1 MLRWLSRLFRQRDEA
16 EIAAAAAP
24 PLATPPPAAIEP
36 TEREAAVAMEPV
48 QALAVVQVPAATAEA
63 EAKETCPT
71 CGRTSVF
78 AGPPGQRFC
87 TYCALRDELFERS
100 AAATE

>member
-1 MLRWLSRLFRQRDEA
+1 VLRWLSRLFRQRAEA
-16 EIAAAAAP
+16 DAAAAAP
-24 PLATPPPAAIEP
+24 PPPQAAPIAVSTSTARDVVTTEGAVREP
-36 TEREAAVAMEPV
+36 
-48 QALAVVQVPAATAEA
+48 ALAPSPNGDA

-87 TYCALRDELFERS
+87 TYCALRDELFEAR
-100 AAATE
+100 AAASE

>member
-24 PLATPPPAAIEP
+24 PLATPPPAVVEP
-36 TEREAAVAMEPV
+36 TESEAAATVEPV
-48 QALAVVQVPAATAEA
+48 EVLALVEVPTASAAAD
-63 EAKETCPT
+63 AKETCPT

>member
-16 EIAAAAAP
+16 DAAAATAAPLQTP
-24 PLATPPPAAIEP
+24 PLTVAEPA
-36 TEREAAVAMEPV
+36 VS
-48 QALAVVQVPAATAEA
+48 QALMVTETVEAPAVVPFPEAMADAEG
-63 EAKETCPT
+63 KETCPT